1 MSRRVIRN
9 VDSGKVVLGR
19 AKWCASFWCKLR
31 GLQFTFELA
40 DDEGLLFVNGRESKT
55 DSAIHMLFMFMEI
68 AVVWL
73 DSSGKVV
80 DKKRAKPWR
89 LVYAPKEAAKY
100 YIEARPEL
108 LERVEIGDV
117 LQFDEEAT

>member
-9 VDSGKVVLGR
+9 ADTGDVILGR

-31 GLQFTFELA
+31 GLQFTFQL
-40 DDEGLLFVNGRESKT
+40 DDDAGLLFVNSRESRT
-55 DSAIHMLFMFMEI
+55 ESAIHMLFMFMEI

-73 DSSGKVV
+73 DSSGRVV
-80 DKKRAKPWR
+80 DKQRAKPWR
-89 LVYAPKEAAKY
+89 LAYVPQKAAQY

-117 LQFDEEAT
+117 LQFDEETA

>member
-9 VDSGKVVLGR
+9 AETGNVILGR
-19 AKWCASFWCKLR
+19 VKWCASFWCKLR
-31 GLQFTFELA
+31 GLQFTFELDA
-40 DDEGLLFVNGRESKT
+40 DEGLLFVNSRESRT
-55 DSAIHMLFMFMEI
+55 EAAIHMMFMFMDI

-73 DSSGKVV
+73 DSSGRVV
-80 DKKRAKPWR
+80 DKQRAKPWR
-89 LVYAPKEAAKY
+89 LAYVPKDAAQY

-117 LQFDEEAT
+117 LQFDEETA